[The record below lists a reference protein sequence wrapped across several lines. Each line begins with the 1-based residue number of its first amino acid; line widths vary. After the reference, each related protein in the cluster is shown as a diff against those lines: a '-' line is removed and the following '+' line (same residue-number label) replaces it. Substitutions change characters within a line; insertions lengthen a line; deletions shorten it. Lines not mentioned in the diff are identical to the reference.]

1 MLSRGALSK
10 AMWVRQRGGR
20 AVPNQGQPHPGEIVL
35 LLLLREKSQ
44 NRKVDNCKLFVNISF
59 FLSQKSEN
67 VGSKVKGYVCSVA
80 QLQFPYTVAKIRE
93 PQAQLEKR
101 PIRAVSKLAS
111 TALMHYKLRF
121 E

>member
-1 MLSRGALSK
+1 MVK
-10 AMWVRQRGGR
+10 
-20 AVPNQGQPHPGEIVL
+20 
-35 LLLLREKSQ
+35 
-44 NRKVDNCKLFVNISF
+44 CKLFVNISA

-67 VGSKVKGYVCSVA
+67 VGSKVKGYARKVA
-80 QLQFPYTVAKIRE
+80 QLQFLSKEGKIRE
-93 PQAQLEKR
+93 PQAQFEKR

>member
-1 MLSRGALSK
+1 MQDSS
-10 AMWVRQRGGR
+10 
-20 AVPNQGQPHPGEIVL
+20 PYFYSIV
-35 LLLLREKSQ
+35 
-44 NRKVDNCKLFVNISF
+44 NCKLFVNISI

-80 QLQFPYTVAKIRE
+80 QLQFLSKAGKIRE
-93 PQAQLEKR
+93 PQVQFEKR

-111 TALMHYKLRF
+111 TALAHYKLRF